1 MTHGWKNYK
10 ILIMNLFILIVFG
23 FIQSLL
29 EPLLWGIA
37 SYAFFILL
45 VKDDRRWQIGAW
57 ITACLY
63 FLWSEVISGLIIK
76 AMGIGFSGQNISE
89 FMADE
94 NWNIDLFD
102 VFFSIG
108 LAYGGFVLGRV
119 ILKKVARQLIVKE
132 IDRQ

>member
-1 MTHGWKNYK
+1 M
-10 ILIMNLFILIVFG
+10 LVF
-23 FIQSLL
+23 F
-29 EPLLWGIA
+29 
-37 SYAFFILL
+37 
-45 VKDDRRWQIGAW
+45 
-57 ITACLY
+57 
-63 FLWSEVISGLIIK
+63 WSEVISGLIIK
-76 AMGIGFSGQNISE
+76 AMGIGFSDQNISE
-89 FMADE
+89 YMADQ